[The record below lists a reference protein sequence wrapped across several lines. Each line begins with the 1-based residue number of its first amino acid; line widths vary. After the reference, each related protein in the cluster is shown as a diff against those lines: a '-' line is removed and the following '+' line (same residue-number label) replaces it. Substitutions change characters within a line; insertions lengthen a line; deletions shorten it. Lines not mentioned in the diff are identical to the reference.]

1 MSLIH
6 LEELA
11 DDLKNIYQLN
21 PPGSEAMIEK
31 YLEERLKGLSPDE
44 RLPFME
50 KLSQALEENK
60 PLRPSISYQS
70 LPDLHENAQGLP
82 DLHGNAQGLP
92 DLHGNAQGLLDFPG
106 CGPSEIPRLFSLL
119 LGKESASQDIS
130 STELLT
136 KLSSSLNTIYNTLD
150 QIADTIDTTLLGRR
164 TDAEP
169 ASQFID
175 SVFDKTEQS
184 TSLKDY
190 LDRIKDAFLIAQ
202 QAFRQA
208 VHSRV
213 GEILFDLNPERLEAA
228 TSRGLKFGPMRK
240 AELFEIYKEKYQAC
254 QRWFEAGHLVEEVFR
269 EFERNCQKIYYE
281 KGNEIKSN
289 S

>member
-60 PLRPSISYQS
+60 PLRSSISY
-70 LPDLHENAQGLP
+70 QGLP

-92 DLHGNAQGLLDFPG
+92 DLSV
-106 CGPSEIPRLFSLL
+106 CGPAEIPRLFSLL
-119 LGKESASQDIS
+119 LGKESASQDLS

-150 QIADTIDTTLLGRR
+150 QLADIIDTTLLGRR

-202 QAFRQA
+202 QGFRQA

-269 EFERNCQKIYYE
+269 EFERNCQKIYSE